1 MEEDATRQLL
11 QNRRMEMMA
20 YLEDWMWRLEESLMA
35 DPRSLNERLVAT
47 TSLAVTTG
55 PSSLKDSYDRADET
69 PVPASNAEEI
79 QDPERSRSYQEAN
92 RFGRMDSYALAEI
105 ADRNVTDAFDRIVNQ
120 AFRGSGGLSARPRCQ
135 KVQQKVAMIMDSGA
149 ANTFFTLL
157 ILTNSIYLGV
167 HLEITAQNFE
177 LSQNPV
183 FFQIHLIYAIMFTI
197 EALLRMVGAGTFFR
211 YIWGPNWHW
220 NILDLFVVISSWVE
234 MAVEFAS
241 GEARST
247 NTNLRIVRVW
257 RIGRLARVLRIVR
270 VVRLFRALRTLVA
283 SLMGT

>member
-1 MEEDATRQLL
+1 
-11 QNRRMEMMA
+11 
-20 YLEDWMWRLEESLMA
+20 MWRLEESLMA

-197 EALLRMVGAGTFFR
+197 EAS
-211 YIWGPNWHW
+211 WH
-220 NILDLFVVISSWVE
+220 DAF
-234 MAVEFAS
+234 
-241 GEARST
+241 
-247 NTNLRIVRVW
+247 
-257 RIGRLARVLRIVR
+257 
-270 VVRLFRALRTLVA
+270 
-283 SLMGT
+283 